1 MTEQSETSRRK
12 WMPDETR
19 EHLKAAAEANR
30 KAFDS
35 ILPPGFREN
44 RREARRQVLLAART
58 LLDRALKRMDERGA

>member
-1 MTEQSETSRRK
+1 MTDQSETRRHG

-44 RREARRQVLLAART
+44 RREARRQMLMAARS
-58 LLDRALKRMDERGA
+58 LIDRAIKRMEAR

>member
-1 MTEQSETSRRK
+1 
-12 WMPDETR
+12 MPDETR

-44 RREARRQVLLAART
+44 RREARRQMLMAARS
-58 LLDRALKRMDERGA
+58 LLDRAIKRMEDR